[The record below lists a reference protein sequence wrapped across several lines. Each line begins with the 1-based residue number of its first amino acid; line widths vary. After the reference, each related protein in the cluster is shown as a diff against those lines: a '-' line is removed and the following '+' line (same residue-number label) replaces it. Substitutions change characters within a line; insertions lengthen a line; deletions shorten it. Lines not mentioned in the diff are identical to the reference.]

1 MKKIFAT
8 LATVALLAGCA
19 GISPSTP
26 AAPPAPVAQAAP
38 DMPTRA
44 SDGMLI
50 GPNGKTLYT
59 YAKDGKNTGAS
70 ECYDQCAVNWPPL
83 PAAATAKPAG
93 DYSII
98 IRADGMRQWAFK
110 GQPLYYFAKDAK
122 AGDKMGD
129 GLGGNWKIV
138 KP

>member
-1 MKKIFAT
+1 MSTRMKTLLAT

-19 GISPSTP
+19 GTSPFAT
-26 AAPPAPVAQAAP
+26 VAP
-38 DMPTRA
+38 DMPTRT

-59 YAKDGKNTGAS
+59 SAKDGKNTGTS
-70 ECYDQCAVNWPPL
+70 TCYDQCATNWPPL
-83 PAAATAKPAG
+83 MATATAKPTG
-93 DYSII
+93 DYNII
-98 IRADGMRQWAFK
+98 LRTDGTRQWVFQ

-129 GLGGNWKIV
+129 GLGGNWKTI

>member
-1 MKKIFAT
+1 MKTFAAT

-19 GISPSTP
+19 GNP
-26 AAPPAPVAQAAP
+26 ASRSVAA

-59 YAKDGKNTGAS
+59 YAKDAKNSGAS
-70 ECYDQCAVNWPPL
+70 ECYDQCATNWPPL
-83 PAAATAKPAG
+83 QVAPTAKPTG

-98 IRADGMRQWAFK
+98 VRSDGTRQWAYK
-110 GQPLYYFAKDAK
+110 GQPLYYFSKDAK
-122 AGDKMGD
+122 AGDKTGD
-129 GLGGNWKIV
+129 GMGGNWKIV
-138 KP
+138 TP

>member
-1 MKKIFAT
+1 MKTFAAI

-19 GISPSTP
+19 GTSPSRTV
-26 AAPPAPVAQAAP
+26 AA

-50 GPNGKTLYT
+50 GPDGKTLYT
-59 YAKDGKNTGAS
+59 YAKDTKNSGAS
-70 ECYDQCAVNWPPL
+70 ECYDQCATNWPPL
-83 PAAATAKPAG
+83 QVAPTAKPTG

-98 IRADGMRQWAFK
+98 IRADGTRQWAYK
-110 GQPLYYFAKDAK
+110 GQPLYNFSKDAK

-129 GLGGNWKIV
+129 GMGGNWKIV
-138 KP
+138 TP